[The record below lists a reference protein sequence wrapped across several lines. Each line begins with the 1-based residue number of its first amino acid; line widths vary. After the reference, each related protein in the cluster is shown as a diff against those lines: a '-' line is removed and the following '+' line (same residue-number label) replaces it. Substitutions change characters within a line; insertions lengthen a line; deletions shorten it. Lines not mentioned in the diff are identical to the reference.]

1 VNHVKKSQSADFTR
15 KGAVCGN
22 TERYMLYP
30 EKTQWRIPLKKKFAG
45 QATKTTPCSK
55 AV

>member
-15 KGAVCGN
+15 KGARCEN
-22 TERYMLYP
+22 TEGSMLDP
-30 EKTQWRIPLKKKFAG
+30 EKKAVENTILKKICRK
-45 QATKTTPCSK
+45 ATKTIPCSS